1 MGSQYVLIHK
11 ANQTFCFLVVIQFIV
26 GLETPLKEL
35 FETVPRRILW
45 HRGAV
50 LIGHEEA
57 VEQMGLARKDLHRSD
72 LAVVH
77 LIFH

>member
-1 MGSQYVLIHK
+1 VCWNSWYI
-11 ANQTFCFLVVIQFIV
+11 LVCYGTHLFSMFSCASF
-26 GLETPLKEL
+26 ETS

-57 VEQMGLARKDLHRSD
+57 VEQMGLAPKDLHRSD